1 MLAPKSPQVLRS
13 CPCLRRDTPEP
24 WGGRAPQVTLVLLA
38 SLVSPTIVLWRNS
51 REDWQLF
58 TVSYSHSTQ
67 TLRDQGQHWAVA
79 LALVP

>member
-1 MLAPKSPQVLRS
+1 MSPQGYPGAV
-13 CPCLRRDTPEP
+13 
-24 WGGRAPQVTLVLLA
+24 GRTGPPGDPGPAGIPGV
-38 SLVSPTIVLWRNS
+38 PTIVLWRNS

-67 TLRDQGQHWAVA
+67 TLRDQGQHWAVV